1 MRKRKDV
8 PEDPI
13 SILFFLLF
21 NAFCKVIVSSESD
34 KLSILNLSLQS
45 DFMINN
51 RLEMLLEEG
60 KSISQVVGYENGH
73 LKIAILSIEDGH
85 KLELIQYVYPSGSEC
100 IESERNALG
109 STHLAFNVENIDET
123 WRELVGKGAVK
134 LNPPVAVAPG
144 KVVCYMR
151 DPDGNWIELMEYSE

>member
-1 MRKRKDV
+1 MIKSMNHSGFVVKDLDKAITFYRDIMGL
-8 PEDPI
+8 ELI
-13 SILFFLLF
+13 SMY
-21 NAFCKVIVSSESD
+21 E
-34 KLSILNLSLQS
+34 
-45 DFMINN
+45 
-51 RLEMLLEEG
+51 REG
-60 KSISQVVGYENGH
+60 KSISQVVGYENAH